1 MRKNSNQ
8 EAVSMKSFNLPSD
21 KDVESVVLGMLLIE
35 STAINAVSSV
45 LTKDVFFNEANAA
58 VYDAIDQ
65 VAKDGDVVD
74 MMLVVSK
81 LSKMGKLDEI
91 GGPFYIAQ
99 LTSKVAMTTNLL
111 AHALYLK
118 ELYMARQ
125 LILSG
130 HKIMAMALDR
140 TLDIEDTTY
149 SGIKMLENIARGM
162 TVGTNT
168 ADLRTLSRES
178 MMMYEKR
185 KENLLEGRKTGILTG
200 IDKLDNTLL
209 GLKGGQLVILAARPA
224 MGKTAFAINIAR
236 TAAMSG
242 HPTVI
247 FSLEMSGVSLSDRM
261 LIAHGDFNAAAFRK
275 GALTD
280 TEEVNLSQSV
290 DCLGELPITV
300 DDTSGL
306 QIQQISSVAKNLQR
320 KGKCELVIIDYLQLV
335 RIKSESRNYS
345 REQEVAETTKF
356 AKGMAKSLNVPVVL
370 LSQLSRKCEERQDKT
385 PILSDLRE
393 SGSIEQDADIVLMLH
408 RPAYYD
414 RSEEQG
420 MGIVRV
426 AKNRDGRTGDV
437 KFHHNKTLTRFT
449 DYDIPCP
456 F

>member
-1 MRKNSNQ
+1 
-8 EAVSMKSFNLPSD
+8 MKSFNLPSD
-21 KDVESVVLGMLLIE
+21 KDVESAVLGMLLIE

-168 ADLRTLSRES
+168 ADLRTLSHES
-178 MMMYEKR
+178 MSMYERR
-185 KENLLEGRKTGILTG
+185 KENLLDGRKTGILTG

-224 MGKTAFAINIAR
+224 MGKTAFALNIAR

-335 RIKSESRNYS
+335 RIKSENRNYS

>member
-21 KDVESVVLGMLLIE
+21 KDVESAVLGMLLIE

-140 TLDIEDTTY
+140 TLDIEDTIY
-149 SGIKMLENIARGM
+149 SGIKMLENIAKGM
-162 TVGTNT
+162 TVGLNT
-168 ADLRTLSRES
+168 ADLRTLSHES

-224 MGKTAFAINIAR
+224 MGKTAFALNIAR

-335 RIKSESRNYS
+335 RIKSENRNYS